1 MPVMLD
7 LYAIQCPMH
16 ACLYLLSFLSVVHPY
31 MLPLESRGQSH
42 GVTHIGL
49 AKYEEDDCQCNNDCF
64 LNNFLC

>member
-1 MPVMLD
+1 MLD

-49 AKYEEDDCQCNNDCF
+49 AKYEEDDC
-64 LNNFLC
+64 